1 MKGKKLNILI
11 QDGMKIYN
19 WKEYDFVGTVAEFAK
34 LHCKC
39 KAKTYTN
46 SVKYVSRHRY
56 NNMDGREQKA
66 YDDKRK
72 RARRAYCIYTD
83 DNAESGYLVSKKEFE
98 AVNLPE
104 VEKHCEPIFL
114 TYRDVYIPLNFIGD
128 KRVENPVPSAMLL
141 FRKEAERF
149 ATQSMLALG
158 YFNTRDKEEKSDV
171 CISHTTIYIKY
182 PCGIRFQF
190 DSCVS
195 NDGVDNCRLTLIRN
209 GENDIYNCFRDGRI
223 LTVHGIERVCRPNA
237 ECQRAD
243 WFFS

>member
-1 MKGKKLNILI
+1 M
-11 QDGMKIYN
+11 MIYN
-19 WKEYDFVGTVAEFAK
+19 WKEYGFVGTVADFAEG
-34 LHCKC
+34 HCKC

-72 RARRAYCIYTD
+72 RAKRAYYIYTD
-83 DNAESGYLVSKKEFE
+83 DNTESGYLVSKKEYE

-104 VEKHCEPIFL
+104 VEKKYEPIFL

-128 KRVENPVPSAMLL
+128 RCVENPVPSAMLL
-141 FRKEAERF
+141 FRKVAMSF

-158 YFNTRDKEEKSDV
+158 YFNTRDNEENPDV

-182 PCGIRFQF
+182 QCGIRFQF

-195 NDGVDNCRLTLIRN
+195 NNGVDNCRLTLIRK
-209 GENDIYNCFRDGRI
+209 GEDDIYNCFRDGRI
-223 LTVHGIERVCRPNA
+223 LTVHGIERVCRPNPD
-237 ECQRAD
+237 CRRAD
-243 WFFS
+243 YFFT